1 MEQSLSMHASVV
13 CTVACRDLRGQL
25 LTDSLCVWK
34 ERAEVGGEG
43 CFLKRLIFSHM
54 NVLFR

>member
-13 CTVACRDLRGQL
+13 CTVACRYLRGQL

-43 CFLKRLIFSHM
+43 CF
-54 NVLFR
+54 